1 MKIQYLEYGKN
12 GFNNRYNKNKKV
24 RGKLRLFLY
33 ILLALAIIVAITFTI
48 LSFRYGPSNVINKG
62 FSVINN
68 ITTPITTKITLLVN
82 NITGKNDIDYNIETT
97 SSYLF
102 VNNVK
107 RENISLN
114 ALSKNSDVK
123 IILESEK
130 YDRLV
135 NYPEGYYINL
145 PKNLSYDF
153 SLSTNIA
160 QAYNDKIDI
169 TISLERSPYPDVWE
183 YIDYYQ
189 NRFILNENYQQKNNI
204 SLINN
209 SKTNINGNDVQIISL
224 SRNTDNVKTLNNYT
238 YMYMKLNGQNYLRI
252 MIKSLQYNDELI
264 SQYTEMLNSF
274 TQIEPQFENKNNI
287 EFFPITNSNWNE
299 DTKALYN
306 QLNTSNNI
314 SWGIFAADIANE
326 GLNVTIPNI
335 EKELDYKFDVI
346 LMYNHL
352 GTPLPLD
359 AMKKVSEEKRIIE
372 LTVQTCYAN
381 NVQLFD
387 YTPMFDIIDGKL
399 DNQIRTLANEIKSL
413 NTPVLFRLNNEM
425 NTDWTSYSGIINLCD
440 PDIYINVWHHIYNI
454 FEEEN
459 VQNCIWIFNP
469 NDNNYPPSK
478 WNDFL
483 NYYPGNEYV
492 QLLGVTGYNPGTYY
506 ADKNGEQWKTFE
518 YIYDEIYN
526 KYNNI
531 FSSFPWMITEFASSS
546 IGGDKVK
553 WITDMFEHIHKY
565 NNIKIAVWFS
575 AADYDENG
583 IAARPYWLDETKETL
598 QAFKSGIHKE

>member
-1 MKIQYLEYGKN
+1 MKIQYLDYGKK
-12 GFNNRYNKNKKV
+12 GFNNRYNKDKKS
-24 RGKLRLFLY
+24 KLRFIIY
-33 ILLALAIIVAITFTI
+33 ILLAIAIIAAVIFGI
-48 LSFRYGPSNVINKG
+48 LSFKYGPVNVINKG
-62 FSVINN
+62 ISIVNN
-68 ITTPITTKITLLVN
+68 ITTPINQKITLVIN
-82 NITGKNDIDYNIETT
+82 NITGKNQVDYGMNATYT
-97 SSYLF
+97 YHF
-102 VNNVK
+102 VNNIK
-107 RENISLN
+107 RENISVE
-114 ALSKNSDVK
+114 ALSKTSDVK
-123 IILESEK
+123 TILESDT

-135 NYPEGYYINL
+135 NYPQGYYINL
-145 PKNLSYDF
+145 PKNLEYNF
-153 SLSTNIA
+153 SLSTNIS
-160 QAYNDKIDI
+160 QAYNENMDI

-204 SLINN
+204 TLIENA
-209 SKTNINGNDVQIISL
+209 KTNINGNDVQIIAL
-224 SRNTDNVKTLNNYT
+224 VRNTDNTHCLNNYT
-238 YMYMKLNGQNYLRI
+238 YAYMKLNGQNYLRI
-252 MIKSLQYNDELI
+252 MIKSKEYNDELI
-264 SQYTEMLNSF
+264 SQYTQMLTSF
-274 TQIEPQFENKNNI
+274 TQIAPQFEDGNHI
-287 EFFPITNSNWNE
+287 EFYPIANSNWNN
-299 DTKALYN
+299 DTKTLYN
-306 QLNTSNNI
+306 ELTSSNNI
-314 SWGIFAADIANE
+314 KWGIFAADIANE
-326 GLNVTIPNI
+326 GINVTIPNI
-335 EKELDYKFDVI
+335 EKQLDYTFDAI

-359 AMKKVSEEKRIIE
+359 AMKKVSNENRIIE

-399 DNQIRTLANEIKSL
+399 DDKIKTLANEIKSL
-413 NTPVLFRLNNEM
+413 DTPILFRLNNEM

-440 PDIYINVWHHIYNI
+440 PDIYIDVWHHIYNI

-483 NYYPGNEYV
+483 NYYPGNGYV
-492 QLLGVTGYNPGTYY
+492 HLLGVTGYNPGTYY
-506 ADKNGEQWKTFE
+506 AEKNGEQWKTFE

-531 FSSFPWMITEFASSS
+531 FSSFPWIITEFASSS
-546 IGGDKVK
+546 IGGDKAK

-565 NNIKIAVWFS
+565 NNIKMAVWFS

-583 IAARPYWLDETKETL
+583 VAARPYWLDETQETL
-598 QAFKSGIHKE
+598 QAFKEGIQNK